1 MTCIAAVAH
10 KGNVWMGADSAGVAG
25 LALAV
30 RRDPKIYRVGKF
42 LFGFTSSFRM
52 GQLLGYKF
60 TPPAHHS
67 EWDAERYMT
76 TVFIDALRDTLK
88 AGGYAR
94 TEHGEETAGE
104 FLVGYMGRIFR
115 VCSDYQVG
123 ENLEPFD
130 AVGCGAALAL
140 GALHATRDKPPTER
154 IYAALEA
161 AEAFSAGVRRP
172 FRVEQTQN
180 SAADGEGTV
189 SAIATQPGGAA

>member
-10 KGNVWMGADSAGVAG
+10 EGNVWMGADSAGVAG

-30 RRDPKIYRVGKF
+30 RRDPKIYRVGDF

-60 TPPAHHS
+60 TPPLHHS

-76 TVFIDALRDTLK
+76 TAFIDALRGTLK
-88 AGGYAR
+88 DGGYAR
-94 TEHGEETAGE
+94 TNNGAEEAGE
-104 FLVGYMGRIFR
+104 FLVGYRGRIFR

-123 ENLEPFD
+123 ENIEPFD
-130 AVGCGAALAL
+130 AVGCGAELAL
-140 GALHATRDKPPTER
+140 GALHATRDKAPADR
-154 IYAALEA
+154 VGAALEA

-172 FRVEQTQN
+172 FRVEQTHN
-180 SAADGEGTV
+180 GPNERAPAGC
-189 SAIATQPGGAA
+189 